1 MQAGRLTQRVRIE
14 QPVVTRNALGEEI
27 LGWTTFA
34 EVWAE
39 VRPLSTRELVTLRAE
54 YAEVTTMITIRY
66 RPGITAKMR
75 VLHGDAIYRIEPPA
89 PLGENSARREL
100 RLLAAAESVAS

>member
-1 MQAGRLTQRVRIE
+1 MQAGRLTQRVTIQ
-14 QPVVTRNALGEEI
+14 QPVVTRNELGEEI
-27 LGWTTFA
+27 LGWSTFA
-34 EVWAE
+34 QAWAE

-75 VLHGDAIYRIEPPA
+75 VLHAGVAYNIEPPA
-89 PLGENSARREL
+89 PMGEGSARREL
-100 RLLAAAESVAS
+100 RLLATAEAS

>member
-14 QPVVTRNALGEEI
+14 QPVVTRNTLGEEV
-27 LGWTTFA
+27 LSWTTLA
-34 EVWAE
+34 DVWAE

-66 RPGITAKMR
+66 RAGITAKMR
-75 VLHGDAIYRIEPPA
+75 VLHAGAVYRIEPPA
-89 PLGENSARREL
+89 PLGEESARREL
-100 RLLAAAESVAS
+100 RLLASAESVAS